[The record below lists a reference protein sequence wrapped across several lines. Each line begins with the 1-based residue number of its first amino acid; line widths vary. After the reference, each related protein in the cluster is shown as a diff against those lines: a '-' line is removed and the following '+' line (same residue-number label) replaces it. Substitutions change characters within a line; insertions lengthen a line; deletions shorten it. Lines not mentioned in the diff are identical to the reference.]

1 MNDPLCDTLF
11 QQLSTNLPYATH
23 IHSKLVCRIT
33 GQLMD
38 DRNPPMVLPN
48 GNVYSLKGVES
59 ISKEGVLTDP
69 RTNEQFPVTAL
80 KKGFIMN

>member
-1 MNDPLCDTLF
+1 
-11 QQLSTNLPYATH
+11 
-23 IHSKLVCRIT
+23 
-33 GQLMD
+33 MD

>member
-1 MNDPLCDTLF
+1 
-11 QQLSTNLPYATH
+11 
-23 IHSKLVCRIT
+23 
-33 GQLMD
+33 MD

-48 GNVYSLKGVES
+48 GNVYSLKGVEG

-69 RTNEQFPVTAL
+69 RTGEKFAVSSL